1 MLFFFY
7 FSIGS
12 FVENSGEFA
21 VAMVDHLLD
30 ILTKGEHSKAKQ
42 QLGEVRINTLA
53 LLLYLL
59 NHVPFYLEL
68 MIKKL
73 HKMCLNRTLLL
84 LNLYIYSKY

>member
-1 MLFFFY
+1 MHYFY

-42 QLGEVRINTLA
+42 QLGEVSTCSNTLA
-53 LLLYLL
+53 LQL
-59 NHVPFYLEL
+59 FF
-68 MIKKL
+68 
-73 HKMCLNRTLLL
+73 
-84 LNLYIYSKY
+84 

>member
-1 MLFFFY
+1 MSYFY

-42 QLGEVRINTLA
+42 QLGEVSINTLA
-53 LLLYLL
+53 LQLYLF
-59 NHVPFYLEL
+59 NHVPFSVN
-68 MIKKL
+68 
-73 HKMCLNRTLLL
+73 LN
-84 LNLYIYSKY
+84 